1 MMFDSPEGPKQKG
14 LKRIARERGVPNWNS
29 SKEVLVAIANTWPD
43 FQNIKPLLV
52 EEVEACG
59 PNFIIKFLPKFH
71 CELNPIEMVRFA
83 LMWQRSLLCLL
94 GSLLVMNCCL
104 FLSLVWQL
112 WGGAKRLL
120 RHVLDGKFAT
130 LRKHLDAYLC
140 QVGRNM
146 SYVGNW
152 FGHVQKFIDAY
163 ALGSSLG
170 TATASVKK
178 SHRCASRAFHVLWGG
193 HPQPALV
200 IDGVDVPPAPP
211 VDDEFEDDDDH
222 EGDHDPDE
230 NVDIDVAD
238 GDVDDD
244 GEPLPLLVALARSP
258 TDDGSELDIEA

>member
-1 MMFDSPEGPKQKG
+1 MFDSPEGPKQKG

-178 SHRCASRAFHVLWGG
+178 SHRCASRMMTTTRVTMTPTRTSTLMLLTATLMMTESPYPFLLHLL
-193 HPQPALV
+193 ALQLMMAV
-200 IDGVDVPPAPP
+200 SLTSKHKCQLHI
-211 VDDEFEDDDDH
+211 
-222 EGDHDPDE
+222 
-230 NVDIDVAD
+230 
-238 GDVDDD
+238 
-244 GEPLPLLVALARSP
+244 S
-258 TDDGSELDIEA
+258 DIEFKIAREGGKWGPMKGET